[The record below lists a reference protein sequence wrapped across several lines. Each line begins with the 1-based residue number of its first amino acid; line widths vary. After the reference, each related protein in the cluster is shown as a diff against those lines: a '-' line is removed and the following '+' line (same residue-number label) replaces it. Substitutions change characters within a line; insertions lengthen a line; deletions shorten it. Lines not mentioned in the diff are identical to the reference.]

1 MLLDLA
7 GQGERSPT
15 AHFEAPPCGSLEDR
29 WNVYA
34 SGYLARLAEA
44 LGEDYPAIRRVLG
57 PEAFGALA
65 GRYVHAFPP
74 RSFDLG
80 REGDRLP
87 EYLTLDAL
95 TRELPFLPDLARLE
109 RLVAEAF
116 VAADAEP
123 LAWESLASE
132 EPEEVSRLPLVAV
145 PGAAVLWS
153 RWPVLDLWRT
163 RHQEDGEV
171 SVDLGGRPQTVLVLR
186 QATAVSCAELDGTEA
201 GVADAIVAGGLTI
214 SMLEAR
220 LAPGGDAAAIASL
233 VAAFRSLVGRGFF
246 CRLRGTDRS
255 NASIY

>member
-1 MLLDLA
+1 VNDLRARQLEMLLDLA

-57 PEAFGALA
+57 PEAF
-65 GRYVHAFPP
+65 
-74 RSFDLG
+74 
-80 REGDRLP
+80 GDRLP